1 MLIYSCRGAIL
12 YTFPIAPRNLKL
24 SEQLREIINR
34 MEESDRKTQQLIEES
49 HSRMRRLLSEL
60 DQPVTELE

>member
-1 MLIYSCRGAIL
+1 
-12 YTFPIAPRNLKL
+12 LKL

-49 HSRMRRLLSEL
+49 HLRMRELLAKL
-60 DQPVTELE
+60 DQPVTE

>member
-1 MLIYSCRGAIL
+1 MLIYSCGETIL

-34 MEESDRKTQQLIEES
+34 MEESDRKTKQLIEES
-49 HSRMRRLLSEL
+49 HSRMRKLLSEL

>member
-1 MLIYSCRGAIL
+1 MLIYSCGEAIL

-49 HSRMRRLLSEL
+49 HLRMRKLLAEL
-60 DQPVTELE
+60 DQPVSEFE